1 MRVMDKLI
9 TYNIIVGYPVNPNS
23 ETTLLYLVQSIFPT
37 LISEWC
43 NA

>member
-1 MRVMDKLI
+1 MRVADKLI
-9 TYNIIVGYPVNPNS
+9 TYNIIVGYPVSPNS